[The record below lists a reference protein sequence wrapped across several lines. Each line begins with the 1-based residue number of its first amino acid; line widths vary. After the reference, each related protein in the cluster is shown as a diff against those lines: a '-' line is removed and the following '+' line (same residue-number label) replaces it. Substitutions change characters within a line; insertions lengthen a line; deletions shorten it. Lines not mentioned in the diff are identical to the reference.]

1 MQSYLETPVIGG
13 TTSVTLTSA
22 ATLTSLGVTVS
33 PLGSATVSTTDA
45 GPVANFAITGGT
57 QDDAAG
63 GAVILHQG
71 SGLELS
77 DAAGVVDL
85 QDFRVDT
92 INNVINANVSVN
104 GVAVGNVAVF
114 SIGADAALTLTAA
127 AASVVDETLGTTA
140 ITPAVQVGIAAVAPV
155 LYSYASGEDG
165 SFGSFLG
172 GCDAAMMASQFLPFI
187 GGQTVIDLTS
197 AATLASLNVTVSP
210 LGSAS
215 IDAVGDQA
223 FASFDI
229 TGGTLDSASGAAV
242 ILHQGSG
249 LELTDSAGTLSLSD
263 FLVDTQNHVVDANV
277 VVNGVSAGNLAVFN
291 LGADGALTLTMT
303 AADVVDATLGTQAIT
318 SSTVIGFAAPSPV
331 ALPASYADMASMI
344 PADASGSHDMYLQNA

>member
-1 MQSYLETPVIGG
+1 MQNQLETPVIGG
-13 TTSVTLTSA
+13 VTSVILTSA
-22 ATLTSLGVTVS
+22 DTLTSLGVSVS
-33 PLGSATVSTTDA
+33 PLGSATVSTSDA
-45 GPVANFAITGGT
+45 GPVASFAITGGT

-92 INNVINANVSVN
+92 INGVIDANVSVN
-104 GVAVGNVAVF
+104 GVSAGNVAVF
-114 SIGADAALTLTAA
+114 SIGADAALTLTSAA
-127 AASVVDETLGTTA
+127 AGVVDDTLGTTA
-140 ITPAVQVGIAAVAPV
+140 ITPEVQVGTAAVAPV
-155 LYSYASGEDG
+155 LYSCATAEDG

-172 GCDAAMMASQFLPFI
+172 GSDASMMASQFSPLI

-197 AATLASLNVTVSP
+197 AATLASLDVTVSP

-215 IDAVGDQA
+215 IEADGDQVL
-223 FASFDI
+223 ASFGI
-229 TGGTLDSASGAAV
+229 TGGTLDGGSGAAV

-249 LELTDSAGTLSLSD
+249 LGLADSAGSLSLSD
-263 FLVDTQNHVVDANV
+263 FLVDTQNNVVDANV

-291 LGADGALTLTMT
+291 LGTDGALTLTMS

-331 ALPASYADMASMI
+331 ALPGSFADMAAMMAAEPS
-344 PADASGSHDMYLQNA
+344 ASHDMYLQNA

>member
-1 MQSYLETPVIGG
+1 MQNDLETPVIGG
-13 TTSVTLTSA
+13 MTFVTLTSA

-33 PLGSATVSTTDA
+33 PLGSATVSATGAD
-45 GPVANFAITGGT
+45 PVANFAITGGT

-92 INNVINANVSVN
+92 INGVIDANVSVN
-104 GVAVGNVAVF
+104 GVSAGNVAVF
-114 SIGADAALTLTAA
+114 SIGADAALTLTAT
-127 AASVVDETLGTTA
+127 AASVADETLGTTA
-140 ITPAVQVGIAAVAPV
+140 ITPAVQVGVAAVAPV
-155 LYSYASGEDG
+155 LYSYVSAEDS

-172 GCDAAMMASQFLPFI
+172 GSDASMMASQFSPLI

-197 AATLASLNVTVSP
+197 AATLASLDVTVSP

-215 IDAVGDQA
+215 IEVDGGQA
-223 FASFDI
+223 FASFGI
-229 TGGTLDSASGAAV
+229 TGGTLDSGSGNAV

-249 LELTDSAGTLSLSD
+249 LELADSAGTISLSD
-263 FLVDTQNHVVDANV
+263 FLVDTQNNVVDANV
-277 VVNGVSAGNLAVFN
+277 VVNGVSAGNLAVFD
-291 LGADGALTLTMT
+291 LGSDGALTLTMT
-303 AADVVDATLGTQAIT
+303 AADVVDATLGTQAVT

-331 ALPASYADMASMI
+331 ALPAAYADIASML
-344 PADASGSHDMYLQNA
+344 PADVAGSHDMYLQDA

>member
-1 MQSYLETPVIGG
+1 MQDYLETPLIGG
-13 TTSVTLTSA
+13 TTAVTLTSA
-22 ATLTSLGVTVS
+22 ETLTSLGVSVS
-33 PLGSATVSTTDA
+33 PLGSATVSTSDA

-63 GAVILHQG
+63 GAVVLHQG

-77 DAAGVVDL
+77 DTAGVVDL

-92 INNVINANVSVN
+92 INGVIDANVSVN
-104 GVAVGNVAVF
+104 GVSAGNVAVF
-114 SIGADAALTLTAA
+114 SIGADAALTLTAT
-127 AASVVDETLGTTA
+127 AASVVDATLGTTA
-140 ITPAVQVGIAAVAPV
+140 ITPAVVVGTAAVAPV
-155 LYSYASGEDG
+155 LYSYASGEDDL
-165 SFGSFLG
+165 FGSFLG
-172 GCDAAMMASQFLPFI
+172 GSDASMVASQFSPLI

-197 AATLASLNVTVSP
+197 AATLASLDVTISP

-215 IDAVGDQA
+215 IEADGDQA
-223 FASFDI
+223 FATFGI
-229 TGGTLDSASGAAV
+229 TGGTLDSASGNAV

-249 LELTDSAGTLSLSD
+249 LGLSDSAGTLSLSD
-263 FLVDTQNHVVDANV
+263 FLVDTQNNVVDAHV

-303 AADVVDATLGTQAIT
+303 AANVVDATLGTQAIT

-331 ALPASYADMASMI
+331 ALPGSYAAMAAMMTAQ
-344 PADASGSHDMYLQNA
+344 PCASHDTYLQNA